1 MTADLLPTH
10 RFERSQNRQ
19 NSLDGVATLANGAKW
34 RLPLCDC
41 VDKCCRLALK
51 QRIAIKC
58 EGFLLPRTVDLGDP
72 RPFRAVALEAG
83 LATRADHGD
92 RQFICR
98 LVLVKNV
105 TRCDVAVACEH
116 VRGVFDRDPFQL
128 QVRGI
133 CDDAC
138 GRSDDPFHGVDQ
150 MCERVLTC
158 SAARRAVGVVNMAI
172 RWSVRR
178 KVLAGDNNDFK
189 RPTKLAGSDRI
200 AHYGDRRV
208 SPVRIGNAGD
218 YAMGGGC
225 GDQFFNPADLQAERL
240 FDQRVDSAFDE
251 RSRLRYM
258 KLGRSSHDGEIERR
272 GEVRKELT
280 ISSPVSGYVM
290 QKDVVAGQKIMAGE
304 TIYRIADLREVWVEG
319 EVFEQD
325 LAAVRVG
332 QTVHA
337 DLPAMP
343 GEHRMGKI
351 SFVYPTISP
360 ETRTARV
367 RVVLANGDLRLKPG
381 MYATLVIVGTERGRV
396 LTVPRGA
403 VLSTGERNVVFVR
416 DSANV
421 LTPRE
426 VAIGAA
432 NDERIEVLRG
442 LREGETVVSSATF
455 LVDAESNLAKALG
468 GMGSMPGMDMQTPPA
483 PLPMQETRAGTS
495 ASPAAKRPAS
505 PAATK
510 DSTDH
515 SGHGGHPEP

>member
-1 MTADLLPTH
+1 MNAREEGSSAPHTGQPTGK
-10 RFERSQNRQ
+10 RDS
-19 NSLDGVATLANGAKW
+19 VA
-34 RLPLCDC
+34 
-41 VDKCCRLALK
+41 
-51 QRIAIKC
+51 RIAGRAAGYGGVLIA
-58 EGFLLPRTVDLGDP
+58 
-72 RPFRAVALEAG
+72 AVAGVYFMTRDAAAPPD
-83 LATRADHGD
+83 ATGAHS
-92 RQFICR
+92 
-98 LVLVKNV
+98 
-105 TRCDVAVACEH
+105 H
-116 VRGVFDRDPFQL
+116 
-128 QVRGI
+128 
-133 CDDAC
+133 
-138 GRSDDPFHGVDQ
+138 
-150 MCERVLTC
+150 
-158 SAARRAVGVVNMAI
+158 AAMG
-172 RWSVRR
+172 
-178 KVLAGDNNDFK
+178 
-189 RPTKLAGSDRI
+189 AGSDEPQPVSLTLDQARRI
-200 AHYGDRRV
+200 GVTYAVATVGAFGKEVRTVGQIALDETRMHAV
-208 SPVRIGNAGD
+208 SPKIDGWI
-218 YAMGGGC
+218 
-225 GDQFFNPADLQAERL
+225 ERL
-240 FDQRVDSAFDE
+240 YVNATGQPVRAGEPLFTIYSPMLVQAQEELLLAAKLEGELAGASGDAQGGAATLRESA
-251 RSRLRYM
+251 RRRLAYWDIPAREI
-258 KLGRSSHDGEIERR
+258 DEIERR

-421 LTPRE
+421 VTPRE